1 VKFKSF
7 TPAVILSCLSTYV
20 FAVSNDCSNA
30 DDCYQ
35 KAVSLVPQNYCVKDS
50 FCVES
55 HAPEKK
61 LTSDSYVI
69 FDTDYFS
76 KAEKYLNKACQMSH
90 SESCLILG
98 LHFGEQPGNGGV
110 ILDFAKSLSY
120 LRKSCELKNDTGCSA
135 TINLFKYYGSCCEAD
150 PERKEV
156 RICSEKCSVDAI
168 TYLDSLCSRNN
179 KNACEAAGYF
189 IRTAWE
195 ISYSEQER
203 TEKAQKYLKKG
214 CELDN
219 ALACADLADIYDE
232 LHSGDGHDSFNLYLK
247 ACQLKDGFSCGH
259 IGKIYF
265 QGEKVK
271 KDLQKAVFYLKQ
283 GCDLDDYSA
292 CEQLTDLYEKGK
304 DEIKPDSSLAEKYR
318 QRVDEL
324 ELSWEL

>member
-1 VKFKSF
+1 MN
-7 TPAVILSCLSTYV
+7 I
-20 FAVSNDCSNA
+20 
-30 DDCYQ
+30 
-35 KAVSLVPQNYCVKDS
+35 
-50 FCVES
+50 
-55 HAPEKK
+55 
-61 LTSDSYVI
+61 
-69 FDTDYFS
+69 
-76 KAEKYLNKACQMSH
+76 ACQMSH
-90 SESCLILG
+90 SESCLLLG
-98 LHFGEQPGNGGV
+98 LHFGKQPSNGGMV
-110 ILDFAKSLSY
+110 LDFAKSLSY

-189 IRTAWE
+189 IRSAWK

>member
-1 VKFKSF
+1 MKFKSF

-35 KAVSLVPQNYCVKDS
+35 KAV
-50 FCVES
+50 S

-90 SESCLILG
+90 SESCLLLG
-98 LHFGEQPGNGGV
+98 LHFGKQPGNGGMV
-110 ILDFAKSLSY
+110 LDFAKSLSY

-135 TINLFKYYGSCCEAD
+135 TINLFKYDGSCCEAD
-150 PERKEV
+150 PEEV
-156 RICSEKCSVDAI
+156 YICTEKCSVDAI

-189 IRTAWE
+189 IRSAWK

-219 ALACADLADIYDE
+219 ALACAELADIYDE
-232 LHSGDGHDSFNLYLK
+232 LHSDDGHDSFNLYLK

-283 GCDLDDYSA
+283 GCDLDDDSA
-292 CEQLTDLYEKGK
+292 CEQLADLYEKGK

-318 QRVDEL
+318 QRVDEIQS
-324 ELSWEL
+324 EWD

>member
-1 VKFKSF
+1 MKFKSF

-30 DDCYQ
+30 DDC
-35 KAVSLVPQNYCVKDS
+35 
-50 FCVES
+50 CVES

-90 SESCLILG
+90 SESCLLLG
-98 LHFGEQPGNGGV
+98 LHFGKQPSNGGMV
-110 ILDFAKSLSY
+110 LDFAKSLSY

-135 TINLFKYYGSCCEAD
+135 TINLFKYDGSCCEAD
-150 PERKEV
+150 PKEV
-156 RICSEKCSVDAI
+156 YICTEKCSVDAI

-189 IRTAWE
+189 IRTAE
-195 ISYSEQER
+195 
-203 TEKAQKYLKKG
+203 
-214 CELDN
+214 
-219 ALACADLADIYDE
+219 LADIYDE

-324 ELSWEL
+324 ELIP

>member
-1 VKFKSF
+1 MKFKSF

-35 KAVSLVPQNYCVKDS
+35 N
-50 FCVES
+50 
-55 HAPEKK
+55 
-61 LTSDSYVI
+61 
-69 FDTDYFS
+69 FS

-90 SESCLILG
+90 SESCLLLG
-98 LHFGEQPGNGGV
+98 LHFGKQPSNGGMV
-110 ILDFAKSLSY
+110 LDFAKSLSY

-189 IRTAWE
+189 IRSAWK

-283 GCDLDDYSA
+283 GCDLDDISA
-292 CEQLTDLYEKGK
+292 CEQLADLYEKGK

>member
-1 VKFKSF
+1 MKFKSF

-35 KAVSLVPQNYCVKDS
+35 KAVSL
-50 FCVES
+50 
-55 HAPEKK
+55 APEKK
-61 LTSDSYVI
+61 LTSDSDVI

-247 ACQLKDGFSCGH
+247 ACQLKHGFSCGD

-324 ELSWEL
+324 EFSWEL

>member
-1 VKFKSF
+1 MKFKSF

-35 KAVSLVPQNYCVKDS
+35 KAVSL
-50 FCVES
+50 
-55 HAPEKK
+55 APEKK
-61 LTSDSYVI
+61 LTSDSDVI

>member
-1 VKFKSF
+1 MKFKSF

-35 KAVSLVPQNYCVKDS
+35 KAVSL
-50 FCVES
+50 
-55 HAPEKK
+55 APEKK
-61 LTSDSYVI
+61 LTSDSDVI

-90 SESCLILG
+90 SESCLLLG
-98 LHFGEQPGNGGV
+98 LHFGKQPSNGGMV
-110 ILDFAKSLSY
+110 LDFAKSLSY

-135 TINLFKYYGSCCEAD
+135 TINLFKYHGSCCEAD

-189 IRTAWE
+189 IRSAWK

-219 ALACADLADIYDE
+219 ALACAELADIYDE

-283 GCDLDDYSA
+283 GCDLDDISA
-292 CEQLTDLYEKGK
+292 CEQLADLYEKGK

>member
-1 VKFKSF
+1 MKFKSF

-35 KAVSLVPQNYCVKDS
+35 KAVSL
-50 FCVES
+50 
-55 HAPEKK
+55 APEKK
-61 LTSDSYVI
+61 LTSDSDVI

-324 ELSWEL
+324 EFSWEL

>member
-1 VKFKSF
+1 MKFKSF

-35 KAVSLVPQNYCVKDS
+35 KAVSL
-50 FCVES
+50 
-55 HAPEKK
+55 APEKK
-61 LTSDSYVI
+61 LTSDSDVI

-292 CEQLTDLYEKGK
+292 CEQLADLYEKGK

>member
-1 VKFKSF
+1 MKFKSF
-7 TPAVILSCLSTYV
+7 IPAVILSCLSTYV

-35 KAVSLVPQNYCVKDS
+35 KAVSL
-50 FCVES
+50 
-55 HAPEKK
+55 APEKK
-61 LTSDSYVI
+61 LTSDSDVI

>member
-1 VKFKSF
+1 MKFKSF

-35 KAVSLVPQNYCVKDS
+35 KAVSL
-50 FCVES
+50 
-55 HAPEKK
+55 APEKK
-61 LTSDSYVI
+61 LTSDSDVI

-90 SESCLILG
+90 SESCLLLG
-98 LHFGEQPGNGGV
+98 LHFGKQPSNGGMV
-110 ILDFAKSLSY
+110 LDFAKSLSY

-135 TINLFKYYGSCCEAD
+135 TINLFKYDGSCCEAD
-150 PERKEV
+150 PKEV
-156 RICSEKCSVDAI
+156 YICTEKCSVDAI

-189 IRTAWE
+189 IRSAWK

-219 ALACADLADIYDE
+219 ALACAELADIYDE
-232 LHSGDGHDSFNLYLK
+232 LHSGDGHDSFNLYLNV
-247 ACQLKDGFSCGH
+247 DTS
-259 IGKIYF
+259 
-265 QGEKVK
+265 EKFIFRAK
-271 KDLQKAVFYLKQ
+271 KSKRICKKLFF
-283 GCDLDDYSA
+283 
-292 CEQLTDLYEKGK
+292 T
-304 DEIKPDSSLAEKYR
+304 
-318 QRVDEL
+318 
-324 ELSWEL
+324 

>member
-1 VKFKSF
+1 MKFKSF

-90 SESCLILG
+90 SESCLLLG
-98 LHFGEQPGNGGV
+98 LHFGKQPSNGGMV
-110 ILDFAKSLSY
+110 LDFAKSLSY

-189 IRTAWE
+189 IRSAWK

-214 CELDN
+214 CEL
-219 ALACADLADIYDE
+219 
-232 LHSGDGHDSFNLYLK
+232 S
-247 ACQLKDGFSCGH
+247 
-259 IGKIYF
+259 
-265 QGEKVK
+265 
-271 KDLQKAVFYLKQ
+271 
-283 GCDLDDYSA
+283 
-292 CEQLTDLYEKGK
+292 
-304 DEIKPDSSLAEKYR
+304 
-318 QRVDEL
+318 
-324 ELSWEL
+324 

>member
-1 VKFKSF
+1 MKFKSF

-35 KAVSLVPQNYCVKDS
+35 KAVSL
-50 FCVES
+50 
-55 HAPEKK
+55 APEKK
-61 LTSDSYVI
+61 LTSDSDVI

-189 IRTAWE
+189 IRSAWK

-219 ALACADLADIYDE
+219 ALACAELADIYDE

-283 GCDLDDYSA
+283 GCDLDDISA
-292 CEQLTDLYEKGK
+292 CEQLADLYEKGK

-324 ELSWEL
+324 EFSWEL

>member
-1 VKFKSF
+1 MKFKSF

-35 KAVSLVPQNYCVKDS
+35 KAVSL
-50 FCVES
+50 
-55 HAPEKK
+55 APEKK
-61 LTSDSYVI
+61 LTSDSDVI

-189 IRTAWE
+189 IRSAWK

-219 ALACADLADIYDE
+219 ALACAELADIYDE

-283 GCDLDDYSA
+283 GCDLDDISA
-292 CEQLTDLYEKGK
+292 CEQLADLYEKGK

>member
-1 VKFKSF
+1 MKFKSF

-35 KAVSLVPQNYCVKDS
+35 KAVSL
-50 FCVES
+50 
-55 HAPEKK
+55 APEKK
-61 LTSDSYVI
+61 LTSDSDVI

-189 IRTAWE
+189 IRSAWK

-283 GCDLDDYSA
+283 GCDLDDISA
-292 CEQLTDLYEKGK
+292 CEQLADLYEKGK

>member
-1 VKFKSF
+1 
-7 TPAVILSCLSTYV
+7 
-20 FAVSNDCSNA
+20 
-30 DDCYQ
+30 
-35 KAVSLVPQNYCVKDS
+35 
-50 FCVES
+50 
-55 HAPEKK
+55 
-61 LTSDSYVI
+61 
-69 FDTDYFS
+69 
-76 KAEKYLNKACQMSH
+76 MSH

>member
-1 VKFKSF
+1 MKFKSF

-35 KAVSLVPQNYCVKDS
+35 KAVSL
-50 FCVES
+50 
-55 HAPEKK
+55 APEKK
-61 LTSDSYVI
+61 LTSDSDVI

-189 IRTAWE
+189 IRSAWK

-283 GCDLDDYSA
+283 GCELDDISA
-292 CEQLTDLYEKGK
+292 CEQLADLYEKGK